1 MADQSVRRG
10 RVQVLKVMTSL
21 SPLDAL
27 RGAQRAGPI
36 AAAKPRMLLAG
47 ATGPLGNEVL
57 NRLVGAQKYA
67 MVQVLARERYVHGLR
82 GMQLLAQEGDDA
94 ARWPVQAAEVGVIM
108 FEPARP
114 YYQRERALW
123 TPQPA
128 QLLVVAQWMKQCGV
142 TTLAVVL
149 PHDVGSLP
157 QAIKQGLANVDEHDV
172 AALGFERLIF
182 VRSAR
187 EAVKVTAGSFLQ
199 RTARTMLSAMSYMVP
214 QSERPVRAMH
224 VAKLVDAA
232 LLQAPPGIHV
242 AAPEI
247 VWRAAQKDGL
257 QPELDAWLN

>member
-1 MADQSVRRG
+1 MS
-10 RVQVLKVMTSL
+10 SL

-27 RGAQRAGPI
+27 RGAQRLSPSG
-36 AAAKPRMLLAG
+36 AARPRMLLAG

-57 NRLVGAQKYA
+57 NRLVGAQKYEL
-67 MVQVLARERYVHGLR
+67 VQVLARERYVHGLR
-82 GMQLLAQEGDDA
+82 GMQLLTQNGDDA
-94 ARWPVQAAEVGVIM
+94 VLWSVQAAEVGVIM

-114 YYQRERALW
+114 YYQREQALW

-128 QLLVVAQWMKQCGV
+128 QLLAVAQWMKRCGV
-142 TTLAVVL
+142 STLAVVL

-172 AALGFERLIF
+172 AALGFDRLIF

-187 EAVKVTAGSFLQ
+187 EAQKVSAGSFLQ

-214 QSERPVRAMH
+214 QGERPVRAMH
-224 VAKLVDAA
+224 VAKLVEAA
-232 LLQAPPGIHV
+232 LQQAPLGIHV
-242 AAPEI
+242 AAPEL

-257 QPELDAWLN
+257 QPELDAWLS